1 MVFSI
6 VPDLAFEARIRNARA
21 SEVCRVC
28 ISGCLLDDRG
38 RERVFTG
45 SGQFPDLRGH
55 YNTAPAG
62 NETLSG
68 RSARHVL
75 GSNRPFFTEGRWILR
90 RVRIVVDGMVQGVGF
105 RYFTRNLA
113 RSLNLTGFVRNT
125 RDGRV
130 ETEAQG
136 APEQVG
142 AFINGVRTGPSR
154 AMVSGVE
161 VEDIPEAPGEEG
173 FEVRF

>member
-1 MVFSI
+1 M
-6 VPDLAFEARIRNARA
+6 
-21 SEVCRVC
+21 
-28 ISGCLLDDRG
+28 
-38 RERVFTG
+38 
-45 SGQFPDLRGH
+45 
-55 YNTAPAG
+55 
-62 NETLSG
+62 
-68 RSARHVL
+68 
-75 GSNRPFFTEGRWILR
+75 
-90 RVRIVVDGMVQGVGF
+90 RIVVDGMVQGVGF